1 MTLTQFGG
9 LFVVYGISLAF
20 ILILIYQEF
29 RRVRFNFNIFF
40 SLLYLLTFYFGFPLT
55 SVLVFQFDVEIVPVD
70 SLLHAML
77 ASGCFYAI
85 YYVAYK
91 TRLTYKTRSD
101 NEAHIGHCAHRDPLK
116 PGTLMMTSPRKP
128 LFTMNRV
135 ETNLAWLLLA
145 GIAIVTVGLFFM
157 QNGFLLFKLQSY
169 NQIFSSKVSGVALKR
184 FFYFFIPAMLV
195 VFFLKPT
202 KARWLC
208 FLVGTVGFGILT
220 YVIVGGTR
228 ANIIIAFA
236 LFLFIGIVRGWI
248 TLWMLFA
255 AGMMGVVGMFW
266 LALKRYGLEVSGA
279 EAFYTFLYLTR
290 DTFSPW
296 ENLALLLDNYSK
308 IDFQG
313 LAPII
318 RDFYVFIPNWVWPD
332 RPNLVWNTANYFTW
346 DVLNNH
352 SGLAISPTLIGS
364 LVVMGGVFFIPLGAI
379 VVGFLIKWF
388 DWIYEAGKQESNRYK
403 AAILQA
409 FCFGAIFNMIV
420 LAREGVDSFVSRV
433 VFFCI
438 IFGLCLV
445 AAKLLYWL
453 FESAGLIRKLVVNNL
468 AVSRK
473 TSVLLDVRKENGV
486 E

>member
-9 LFVVYGISLAF
+9 LFVVYLISLVF
-20 ILILIYQEF
+20 ILTLTYQEF
-29 RRVRFNFNIFF
+29 RRVRFNFNVFF

-55 SVLVFQFDVEIVPVD
+55 CLLVFQFDVEVVPVD
-70 SLLHAML
+70 ALLHALL
-77 ASGCFYAI
+77 ASTGFYGI
-85 YYVAYK
+85 YYVSYK
-91 TRLTYKTRSD
+91 TRL
-101 NEAHIGHCAHRDPLK
+101 
-116 PGTLMMTSPRKP
+116 RKP
-128 LFTMNRV
+128 SMQPKTPVFTMNRV
-135 ETNLAWLLLA
+135 ETNFTWLLLVLVA
-145 GIAIVTVGLFFM
+145 AVTVGLFFM

-169 NQIFSSKVSGVALKR
+169 SQIFSSQVSGVALKR

-195 VFFLKPT
+195 VYFLKPT
-202 KARWLC
+202 QLRWLF
-208 FLVGTVGFGILT
+208 FLMSTVAFGILT

-248 TLWMLFA
+248 TLWMLMT
-255 AGMMGVVGMFW
+255 AGAMGIVGMFW
-266 LALKRYGLEVSGA
+266 LALKRYSLDVNGA

-296 ENLALLLDNYSK
+296 ENLALLLNNYDK

-318 RDFYVFIPNWVWPD
+318 RDFYVFIPSWLWPG
-332 RPNLVWNTANYFTW
+332 RPDVVLNSANYFTW
-346 DVLNNH
+346 EVLDNH

-364 LVVMGGVFFIPLGAI
+364 LVVMGGVLFVPVGAI
-379 VVGFLIKWF
+379 VVGLIIKWF
-388 DWIYEAGKQESNRYK
+388 DWIYELGKQETNRYK

-409 FCFGAIFNMIV
+409 FCFGAIFNIIV
-420 LAREGVDSFVSRV
+420 LAREGLDAFVSRV

-445 AAKLLYWL
+445 VAKLLYWL
-453 FESAGLIRKLVVNNL
+453 FESAGLIRKYLTSNLVVSQKRPL
-468 AVSRK
+468 QCKERK
-473 TSVLLDVRKENGV
+473 WS
-486 E
+486 